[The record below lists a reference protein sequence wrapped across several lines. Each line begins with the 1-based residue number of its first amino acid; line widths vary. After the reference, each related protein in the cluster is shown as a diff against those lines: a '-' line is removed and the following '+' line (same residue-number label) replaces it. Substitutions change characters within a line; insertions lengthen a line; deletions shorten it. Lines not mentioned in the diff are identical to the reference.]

1 MLTAEI
7 ERCPY
12 CNNSPCIKI
21 FDYTYGGR
29 YVIVKCEK
37 CKTQTIKTPVKS
49 KTIKRGNT
57 IFTPYTIKNTIKAT
71 IEAIKK
77 WNTKT
82 GLEIIDIWEVYC
94 NE

>member
-12 CNNSPCIKI
+12 CNNSPCVKI
-21 FDYTYGGR
+21 HDYIYGGR
-29 YVIVKCEK
+29 YVVIVCEN
-37 CKTQTIKTPVKS
+37 CKTQTMRTPVKS
-49 KTIKRGNT
+49 TTIKRGNMT
-57 IFTPYTIKNTIKAT
+57 FTPYTIKNTIKAVL
-71 IEAIKK
+71 EAVKN

-82 GLEIIDIWEVYC
+82 GLIITDVWEVYC